1 MELTELINKI
11 LQSFEIK
18 NIGELKDKLSDICLN
33 NKFEFYEKFK
43 SIVEDLSIDWLQKIF
58 QYYESDRI
66 DLKQDYTPKCLAEL
80 ISKITNNNE
89 TECID
94 MCAGSGALTIQ
105 KWNQNKNIKFVCK
118 EYDKNV
124 IPYLLFNLA
133 LRNINATVQRID
145 VLQNEIYEEY
155 ILISGDEFSRIEVI
169 NENTD

>member
-1 MELTELINKI
+1 MELTELINSI

-18 NIGELKDKLSDICLN
+18 NIDELKDKLNDICLN
-33 NKFEFYEKFK
+33 NKFEFYKKFK
-43 SIVEDLSIDWLQKIF
+43 NIVQDLSVDWLQKIF

-66 DLKQDYTPKCLAEL
+66 ELKQDYTPKCLAEL

-105 KWNQNKNIKFVCK
+105 KWNQNKNVKFICK

-155 ILISGDEFSRIEVI
+155 KLISSDEFSRIEVI